1 MRNKFIFLLIL
12 LVVSVV
18 AVLVV
23 QRARARAAEEQKKL
37 TQAAVQTVPVSV
49 DYAVREA
56 VPLDVRTFGTVEA
69 SAAVTI
75 MPQMAGKVAAVHF
88 TEGQSVGKDALLF
101 SLDPRPQ
108 QAALT
113 EAEAQLAKSRVEQAN
128 AEKEAARQLTLFQK
142 GMSAQDACDQARTTA
157 DALAATVRASEA
169 TVENARLM
177 LDYCSIRAPFAGRT
191 GARLVDPG
199 KVVKANETE
208 LTTIHQLQP
217 IRIVFSVP
225 QQWLGPIL
233 ENQKKGPLSVRA
245 AIPPEV
251 VASETGKLSFVD
263 NEVDRVTGAVRLK
276 ATFANDRLR
285 LWPGQFVEV
294 VLTVMTEADAVVIPA
309 AAVQTGQHGE
319 FVYLVRPDQ
328 TVEARPVRVRRHYQ
342 EKEVLDA
349 GLSVG
354 DTVVTDG
361 QSRLAA
367 GRRVV
372 LTAPVQSG
380 TNTGTG
386 TSAVPAKP

>member
-1 MRNKFIFLLIL
+1 MRVRSKLMVFLIG
-12 LVVSVV
+12 VVVV
-18 AVLVV
+18 AVVAGVLV
-23 QRARARAAEEQKKL
+23 QRARGRAAEEQKKL
-37 TQAAVQTVPVSV
+37 AQTAAQAVPVSV
-49 DYAVREA
+49 GHAVREA
-56 VPLDVRTFGTVEA
+56 VPLEVRTFGTVEA
-69 SAAVTI
+69 SAAVTV
-75 MPQMAGKVAAVHF
+75 MPQIAGKVAAVHF
-88 TEGQSVGKDALLF
+88 TEGQSVRKDDLLF
-101 SLDPRPQ
+101 TLDPRPQ
-108 QAALT
+108 QAALK

-128 AEKEAARQLTLFQK
+128 AEKEAARQSTLFQK

-157 DALAATVRASEA
+157 DALAATVRAGEA

-177 LDYCSIRAPFAGRT
+177 LDYGSIRAPFDGRT

-208 LTTIHQLQP
+208 LTTLHQLQP

-225 QQWLGPIL
+225 QQWLDIIL
-233 ENQKKGPLSVRA
+233 DNQKKAPLSVRA
-245 AIPPEV
+245 VIPPET
-251 VASETGKLSFVD
+251 VASEAGALSFVD

-294 VLTVMTEADAVVIPA
+294 VLTVMSEADALVIPA

-342 EKEVLDA
+342 EKELIDS

-367 GRRVV
+367 DRRVV
-372 LTAPVQSG
+372 LTAPVQAG
-380 TNTGTG
+380 P
-386 TSAVPAKP
+386 SAVPVKP